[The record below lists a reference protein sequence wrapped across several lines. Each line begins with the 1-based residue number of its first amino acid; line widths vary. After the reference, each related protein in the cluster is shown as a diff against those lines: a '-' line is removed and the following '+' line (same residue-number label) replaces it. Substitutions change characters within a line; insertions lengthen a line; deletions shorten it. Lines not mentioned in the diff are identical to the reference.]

1 MDIRD
6 QKLMQ
11 LLRKNHSSPVKPR
24 KLKVLQQQI
33 GDITYYTLS
42 TFAGYTSGF

>member
-11 LLRKNHSSPVKPR
+11 LLRKISSKVKPR
-24 KLKVLQQQI
+24 NIKVLQYQI
-33 GDITYYTLS
+33 GDITNQVSNEL
-42 TFAGYTSGF
+42 FKALL

>member
-6 QKLMQ
+6 QKLME
-11 LLRKNHSSPVKPR
+11 LLRKISSSQVKPR
-24 KLKVLQQQI
+24 SFKALQQQI

-42 TFAGYTSGF
+42 IFVDYTSGI